1 MRAAERGGPFDREIY
16 AARMTIFAAAS
27 GTRRGFRPV
36 ESSPL
41 GGTRALGIDPHACGS
56 RRFAAPRGGAPAPW
70 PCGAHR
76 TLAAIIAVLVLVG
89 GTSLGRGLYLYA
101 KAELGQALLH
111 RAWLKMQADGN
122 PAKPWPW
129 ADTHPLARLI
139 APAQEVDLLVLAGAS
154 GRTLTWGP
162 GHLDG
167 SAPPGAAGNAVLSAH
182 RDTHFRFL
190 ARTAVGDPLIVERA
204 DGTRVRYRV
213 REIAIVDVHALAI
226 PRDALVPTLTLVTC
240 YPFDALVPGGP
251 LRYVV
256 TAEAA

>member
-1 MRAAERGGPFDREIY
+1 MGP
-16 AARMTIFAAAS
+16 AR
-27 GTRRGFRPV
+27 
-36 ESSPL
+36 SSL
-41 GGTRALGIDPHACGS
+41 PHS
-56 RRFAAPRGGAPAPW
+56 V
-70 PCGAHR
+70 AHG
-76 TLAAIIAVLVLVG
+76 LAAIIVVLVLAG

-111 RAWLKMQADGN
+111 RAWSRMRTDGT

-129 ADTHPLARLI
+129 ADTHPIARLI
-139 APAQEVDLLVLAGAS
+139 APAQAVDLLVLSGAS
-154 GRTLTWGP
+154 GRTLAWGP

-190 ARTAVGDPLIVERA
+190 ARTAVGDTLIVERA
-204 DGTRVRYRV
+204 DGARITYRV
-213 REIAIVDVHALAI
+213 REIAVVDVHSLAI
-226 PRDALVPTLTLVTC
+226 PRDTLARTLTLVTC